1 MTLRPLVAATDWKLV
16 GEKTFT
22 PDDSNEAIGNF
33 SLELEQDTLWVRI
46 TQLSEYGTMPWSY
59 GILSWRSSDGYELG
73 SVKAYGQTQSEVF
86 RLGVGLSPSDRN
98 GVITFNP
105 RSFNLHW
112 VREGWPWSLRFEALS
127 GTASEGTPAFG
138 TKATLMVPAVPS
150 GNAQADFSI
159 EGEVA
164 RLLLNLV
171 FRK

>member
-1 MTLRPLVAATDWKLV
+1 MRVADWKLV

-33 SLELEQDTLWVRI
+33 SLELEEDTLWVRI

-73 SVKAYGQTQSEVF
+73 SVKAFGQTQSEVF
-86 RLGVGLSPSDRN
+86 RLGVGLPPSDRN
-98 GVITFNP
+98 GVLTFNP

-127 GTASEGTPAFG
+127 GLANDGPPALGTR
-138 TKATLMVPAVPS
+138 ATLMVPEVPR
-150 GNAQADFSI
+150 GNAKPDFSI
-159 EGEVA
+159 EGEFA
-164 RLLLNLV
+164 RLLLNLLM
-171 FRK
+171 RK